1 MFISNYWKDY
11 ELIDCG
17 DQERLER
24 WGNIILRRPD
34 PQAIW
39 HTNKSKWKN
48 VNAIYHRSEKG
59 GGEWE
64 VFSLPE
70 RWNVSYFLQN
80 NESKKLT
87 FNIKPFSFKHTG
99 LFPEQATNWDFV
111 SSIIEKN
118 ISHKKNGFKVLNLFA
133 YTGAATIAALKCKAE
148 VVHVDASKGM
158 IEWAK
163 ENAISSN
170 VQNEKVRWIVDDC
183 LKFVNREIRRGNHYD
198 GIIMDPPSYGRGPSG
213 EIWKLENSVYDLIK
227 TCAQLLNEESN
238 FFLISSYTT
247 GLQASVLTYMLEDII
262 KTQFGGTVE
271 SDEVGLT
278 ISKNNL
284 ILPCG
289 SSGRW
294 CK

>member
-11 ELIDCG
+11 ELLDCG

-39 HTNKSKWKN
+39 HTNKTKWKN
-48 VNAIYHRSEKG
+48 VNAVYHRSEKG

-70 RWNVSYFLQN
+70 RWNICYNLQN
-80 NESKKLT
+80 DVNKKLT

-133 YTGAATIAALKCKAE
+133 YTGAATIAALKSNAE
-148 VVHVDASKGM
+148 VVHVDAAKGM

-170 VQNEKVRWIVDDC
+170 VQNGKVRWIVDDC
-183 LKFVNREIRRGNHYD
+183 LKFVNREIRRGNFYD

-227 TCAQLLNEESN
+227 TCAELLNEESN

-262 KTQFGGTVE
+262 KTQFGGKVE
-271 SDEVGLT
+271 SEEVGLT
-278 ISKNNL
+278 ISKNKL